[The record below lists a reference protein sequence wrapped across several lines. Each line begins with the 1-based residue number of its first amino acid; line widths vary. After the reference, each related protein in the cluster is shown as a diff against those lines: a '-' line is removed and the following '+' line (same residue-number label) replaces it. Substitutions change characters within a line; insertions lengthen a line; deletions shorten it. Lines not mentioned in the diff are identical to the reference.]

1 MIWIPF
7 SEVNNWEQVLMKRT
21 LAAVLIAA
29 GSLAIAETAGA
40 ALIGHWTLDNN
51 GAGIQNQGTNG
62 APSNMVA
69 LGSLPTFSAA
79 GGYDGG
85 GYASF
90 NGTNQ
95 SLVST
100 AAGNIGSALSGVGGT
115 PYTFAAWIRAT
126 GNASPTTPIAG
137 RGAILGISNTANSA
151 QYTTMEVG
159 YPDTT
164 DSGALQGVWRNTVFH
179 GVNAPGSYATIHNGG
194 WHHAAVVFNSPTSLS
209 IYLDGVLAATGGN
222 ATDTYPAGINSVSI
236 GVFQRSSGATD
247 RFTGD
252 IDDARIYDTA
262 LTAQEVAALVPEP
275 NALLLAVISTIG
287 IWACRR
293 TSTK

>member
-1 MIWIPF
+1 
-7 SEVNNWEQVLMKRT
+7 MKRT
-21 LAAVLIAA
+21 LAAVLVAA
-29 GSLAIAETAGA
+29 AVWLGVVEIGQA
-40 ALIGHWTLDNN
+40 ALIGHWTLDDSTT
-51 GAGIQNQGTNG
+51 GIQNQGANG
-62 APSNMVA
+62 AASNMVA
-69 LGSLPTFSAA
+69 LGSLPTFSAT

-90 NGTNQ
+90 NGTSQ
-95 SLVST
+95 GLVST

-126 GNASPTTPIAG
+126 GNAAPTTPTAG
-137 RGAILGISNTANSA
+137 RGAILGISNTGSSA
-151 QYTTMEVG
+151 QYSTMEVG
-159 YPDTT
+159 YPDAI
-164 DSGALQGVWRNTVFH
+164 DGGALQGVWRNTAFH

-209 IYLDGVLAATGGN
+209 VYVDGVLAATGGN
-222 ATDTYPAGINSVSI
+222 AADTYPVGINAVSV

-262 LTAQEVAALVPEP
+262 LTAQEVAALAVPEP
-275 NALLLAVISTIG
+275 QTWILLGFSAIG
-287 IWACRR
+287 AIGCRR
-293 TSTK
+293 FRRCG